1 MIFRMKIKDVLEK
14 GNAILKDNNI
24 DEYSLKT
31 RMLLSNILNKNKEYL
46 MIHDDEFLKEDT
58 EKQFFNGIENLKI
71 GMPIQ
76 YIINKQEFMGIEFYV
91 DENVL
96 IPQPDTEILVQE
108 ILEKIKPNDA
118 ILDLCTGSGAI
129 GVSIGTIKN
138 NENLKIVL
146 SDVSEEALK
155 VAKKNAEKNE
165 VNVEIVESDLFKN
178 IEGMYDII
186 VSNPPYI
193 ELDEIKKLSIEVQN
207 EPFIALFG
215 GNDGLI
221 FYREIAMKAKKYLKP
236 NGILG
241 LEIGYNQKES
251 VTKILEKNGYVDIY
265 CKKDFGGND
274 RVIICKRGE

>member
-1 MIFRMKIKDVLEK
+1 MKIKDLLEK
-14 GNAILKDNNI
+14 GNSILKENNI
-24 DEYSLKT
+24 EEYILKT
-31 RMLLSNILNKNKEYL
+31 RMLLSNLLNKNKEYL
-46 MIHDDEFLKEDT
+46 MVHDEEVVLEEIEIEFFKAIEKLKS
-58 EKQFFNGIENLKI
+58 GI
-71 GMPIQ
+71 PIQ
-76 YIINKQEFMGIEFYV
+76 YIINKQEFMGIDFFV

-108 ILEKIKPNDA
+108 ILDKIKPNDR

-129 GVSIGTIKN
+129 GISIGYIKK

-146 SDVSEEALK
+146 SDISEEALN
-155 VAKKNAEKNE
+155 VARKNAQKNE

-178 IEGMYDII
+178 IDGQYDII

-193 ELDEIKKLSIEVQN
+193 ELGEIENLSIEVQN

-221 FYREIAMKAKKYLKP
+221 FYREIAMQAKKYLKP

-241 LEIGYNQKES
+241 LEIGYNQKET
-251 VTKILEKNGYVDIY
+251 VTKILEKNGYIDIY